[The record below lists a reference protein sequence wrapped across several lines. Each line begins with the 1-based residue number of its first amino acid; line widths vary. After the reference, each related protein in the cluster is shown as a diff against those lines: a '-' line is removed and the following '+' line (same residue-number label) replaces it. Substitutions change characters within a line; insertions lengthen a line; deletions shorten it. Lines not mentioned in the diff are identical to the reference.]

1 MTYGLNELKPKF
13 GSRKRRKI
21 VARGE
26 SSGHGKTATRGS
38 KGQQSRTGGGSYAGF
53 EGGQTPL
60 YRRMPKTRGF
70 NNFFRV
76 EYDVVNVSQLN
87 EVNEKEITLEVLAK
101 QGIVSR
107 RAKWLKVLG
116 DGEITKAVSIKA
128 HAISETAKQKLEKA
142 GGKIELLEVK

>member
-1 MTYGLNELKPKF
+1 MYALNELKPKF
-13 GSRKRRKI
+13 GSKKRKKR

-76 EYDVVNVSQLN
+76 EYEVVNVSQLN
-87 EVNEKEITLEVLAK
+87 EVAENEVTLETLAK
-101 QGIVSR
+101 AGIISR

-116 DGEITKAVSIKA
+116 DGEITKAISIKA